1 MGGAVF
7 PPCGLTWGQ
16 ALVEGNEDN
25 GDHYAP
31 GEEWRNNYRN
41 DDKMEGKRKQCPVV
55 DVTGDGSKSHAIKNN
70 IA

>member
-1 MGGAVF
+1 MCEAVF

-16 ALVEGNEDN
+16 TLVGGNEDN

-31 GEEWRNNYRN
+31 GEEWRNNDRN
-41 DDKMEGKRKQCPVV
+41 DDKMEAKRKQCPVV
-55 DVTGDGSKSHAIKNN
+55 DVTGDGSKSHAVKNN

>member
-1 MGGAVF
+1 MCEAVF

-16 ALVEGNEDN
+16 TLVGGNEDN

-41 DDKMEGKRKQCPVV
+41 DDKMEAKRKQCPVV
-55 DVTGDGSKSHAIKNN
+55 DVTGDGSKSHAVKNN